1 MPEYFPIADEAISY
15 LKKKDKK
22 LSAAID
28 SIGIIKRPVNS
39 DFFSA
44 LIRSFLEQQISMKA
58 AETIWNR
65 LMFLT
70 SNQMSP
76 TLILTCS
83 EEDLRAQGISS
94 KKILYMK
101 EAAEKILSG
110 ELDIEALTAMSDSE
124 ICKELVSL
132 KGVGLW
138 TAQMLMIFSM
148 KRQDVISFDDLGI
161 RRGLCKLYH
170 HKTLT
175 KVQFERYKKRYSPYG
190 SVAGFY
196 IWEISKT

>member
-1 MPEYFPIADEAISY
+1 MTEYFPISEEAISC

-22 LSAAID
+22 LSTAID
-28 SIGIIKRPVNS
+28 SIGIIKRPVNT

-65 LMFLT
+65 IMLLT
-70 SNQMSP
+70 CNQMSP

-138 TAQMLMIFSM
+138 TAQMMMIFSL

-161 RRGLCKLYH
+161 RRGICRLYH

-175 KVQFERYKKRYSPYG
+175 KIQFERYKKRYSPYG

-196 IWEISKT
+196 IWEISKS